1 MKKMHTQLFFSSSNM
16 SVLREIFILFYFQH
30 TKERWRLVKLTKKRK
45 RKTANGERENCERN
59 NHKHYTHELKG
70 IVVK

>member
-1 MKKMHTQLFFSSSNM
+1 M

-30 TKERWRLVKLTKKRK
+30 TKERWRLVKLKKEK
-45 RKTANGERENCERN
+45 EKLQMEREKIVKRN